1 VLLQNVGATGVLVIS
16 VEPAGPAHRAGLKE
30 GDVIVEYAGRP
41 VAGIDEL
48 HKLLTVEQVGTKA
61 QVGII
66 RGAEKFAVE
75 VTPEES
81 ARN

>member
-16 VEPAGPAHRAGLKE
+16 VEPAGPAHRAGLQE

-48 HKLLTVEQVGTKA
+48 HKLLTVEQLGRRVALT
-61 QVGII
+61 II
-66 RGAEKFAVE
+66 RGAAKLALE

-81 ARN
+81 VRG